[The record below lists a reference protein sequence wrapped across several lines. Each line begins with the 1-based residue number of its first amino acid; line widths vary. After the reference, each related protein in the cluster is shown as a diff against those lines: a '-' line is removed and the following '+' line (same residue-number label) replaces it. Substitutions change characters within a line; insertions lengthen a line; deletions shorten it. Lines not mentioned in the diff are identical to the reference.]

1 MDELVKCNEQL
12 KREKIIDKLL
22 TKFYEKDIPDNIIHQ
37 INKKYPITKYLT
49 FLRTEQ
55 LELGMFIKIISLDF
69 TQVLNGSIIN
79 IKPNSSQKYGIILLK
94 SDDIFWRIKPDNY
107 YIFKVDRDSKKR
119 FEMHN
124 EIEKIKLNHEE
135 EKIDKKDKKDKKSKE
150 KSIKK

>member
-22 TKFYEKDIPDNIIHQ
+22 TKFHEKDISDNIIYK

-55 LELGMFIKIISLDF
+55 LEIGMFIKIISLDF

-79 IKPNSSQKYGIILLK
+79 IKQNSSQKYGK
-94 SDDIFWRIKPDNY
+94 FS
-107 YIFKVDRDSKKR
+107 
-119 FEMHN
+119 E
-124 EIEKIKLNHEE
+124 
-135 EKIDKKDKKDKKSKE
+135 DKNKNVLF
-150 KSIKK
+150 

>member
-22 TKFYEKDIPDNIIHQ
+22 TKFHEKDIPDNIIYK

-55 LELGMFIKIISLDF
+55 LEIGMFIKIISLDF

-79 IKPNSSQKYGIILLK
+79 IKQNSSQKYGIILLK
-94 SDDIFWRIKPDNY
+94 SNDIFWRIKPDNY

-124 EIEKIKLNHEE
+124 EIEKIRININDEE
-135 EKIDKKDKKDKKSKE
+135 EKKQEKREK